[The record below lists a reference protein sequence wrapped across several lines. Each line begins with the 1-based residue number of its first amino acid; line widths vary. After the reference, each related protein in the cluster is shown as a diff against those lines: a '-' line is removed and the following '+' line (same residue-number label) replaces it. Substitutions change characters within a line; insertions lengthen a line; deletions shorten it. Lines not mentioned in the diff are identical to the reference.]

1 MYVLDSGCISDANVL
16 QGGVMDKDEIDIKQH
31 LHRLIEYFSK
41 LFPDPA
47 RVAEDLWKFA
57 KMHDRRCYALI
68 RFCMAP
74 ESDFRKVY
82 KSFVSLLACLLSWSQ
97 GLRGE

>member
-1 MYVLDSGCISDANVL
+1 
-16 QGGVMDKDEIDIKQH
+16 MDDRAADIKQH

-41 LFPDPA
+41 LFPDPTRA
-47 RVAEDLWKFA
+47 AEDLWKFA

-74 ESDFRKVY
+74 DSDYKKVY
-82 KSFVSLLACLLSWSQ
+82 KSFVSRLDATIISTTNSQ
-97 GLRGE
+97 SA